1 MNILDVE
8 EAVSDWHR
16 FGFKSE
22 LPWIYLAR
30 LHLFFS
36 SFYDE
41 KYLTYH
47 LRTVDYF
54 STYAYQIK
62 YWRFIGAELNK
73 LCKTGTNRTVNAI
86 ERRLKTKLSGPER
99 LKYGHIL
106 LVTIGDNSK
115 ERLDILRRCHD
126 DSSHIAEILTLYAC
140 GACEA
145 ACAACAAS
153 AAATSALN

>member
-1 MNILDVE
+1 MDVTDVE

-16 FGFKSE
+16 FGFNGE
-22 LPWIYLAR
+22 LPWLYLAR
-30 LHLFFS
+30 LHLFFC

-73 LCKTGTNRTVNAI
+73 LCLTGTNETVTEI
-86 ERRLKTKLSGPER
+86 ERRLKTKLSAPER

-106 LVTIGDNSK
+106 LVTIGDNAK
-115 ERLDILRRCHD
+115 KRLDILRKCHD
-126 DSSHIAEILTLYAC
+126 NSKHIAEILTNYV
-140 GACEA
+140 
-145 ACAACAAS
+145 CAEAS
-153 AAATSALN
+153 AAAAERSGSASGGR